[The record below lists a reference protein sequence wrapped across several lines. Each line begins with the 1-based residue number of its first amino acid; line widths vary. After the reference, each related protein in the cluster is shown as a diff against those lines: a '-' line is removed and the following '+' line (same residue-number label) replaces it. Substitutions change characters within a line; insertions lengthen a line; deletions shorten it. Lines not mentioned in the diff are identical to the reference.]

1 VSRAHHRDTAIAIRG
16 LVFLNGTLVQVAG
29 CLSTQGKH
37 RMSFS
42 NRTDM
47 YRMKALVCEQR
58 ATESSDPTSKL
69 DWEELAI
76 EWHTM
81 ANFAARA
88 SGESVVVEMV

>member
-1 VSRAHHRDTAIAIRG
+1 MRAGKLSLSLSQARSTAPG
-16 LVFLNGTLVQVAG
+16 GTLVQVAG
-29 CLSTQGKH
+29 CLPTQERH

-58 ATESSDPTSKL
+58 ATESSDPTSKQ

-88 SGESVVVEMV
+88 GGQAVVVEMV

>member
-1 VSRAHHRDTAIAIRG
+1 
-16 LVFLNGTLVQVAG
+16 
-29 CLSTQGKH
+29 
-37 RMSFS
+37 MSSS
-42 NRTDM
+42 NRTGM

-58 ATESSDPTSKL
+58 AHDSSDPTSKQ

-88 SGESVVVEMV
+88 SGETALVEIV